1 VNRSRSRDLRRARAV
16 SALSALAFLAAFTSS
31 PPRAH
36 ADDVLQQLTDAE
48 LAVEWQ
54 AAWTT
59 YRFTQ
64 TLRKRLPFALCCSVT
79 RTISIEIDAPI
90 DHVFSVYSDIDN
102 HVGRHSFLKRV
113 VTHQEYERD
122 GVHVRN
128 FTALEDVPLG
138 GVPVELHTHAQQ
150 RIHEDGYF
158 YESDSFDLPDVVT
171 HQLVVFEDL
180 GDGRTRVTERLTFET
195 NPLLIDFTV
204 DNGVEAHEATMQG
217 LKEAIE
223 SGEL

>member
-1 VNRSRSRDLRRARAV
+1 MNRSHAPGRARAL
-16 SALSALAFLAAFTSS
+16 ALLAVLVAGPSFA
-31 PPRAH
+31 PRAH
-36 ADDVLQQLTDAE
+36 AQTLDTVTDAE

-54 AAWTT
+54 VAWTT
-59 YRFTQ
+59 YHFDQ
-64 TLRKRLPFALCCSVT
+64 TLKQRSPLALCCSVT
-79 RTISIEIDAPI
+79 RTLSIEIDAPI
-90 DHVFSVYSDIDN
+90 DHVFAVYSDIDN
-102 HVGRHSFLKRV
+102 HVGRHSFLRRV
-113 VTHQEYERD
+113 VTHAEYESD

-128 FTALEDVPLG
+128 FTALEDVPIA

-180 GDGRTRVTERLTFET
+180 GDGRTRVTERLVFET
-195 NPLLIDFTV
+195 NALLIDFTV
-204 DNGVEAHEATMQG
+204 TNGVEAHEATMAG